1 MAVLAA
7 AYNAPQ
13 IDPSGLRDFRVGND
27 IVYAGG
33 LVSMLTTAGTGL
45 ILAGQ
50 DTDNHKCIGVA
61 CETVD
66 GTGGTEPRCAV
77 WTEGSFWFNSVA
89 VTTAM
94 VGTIAYISDDNHVVN
109 TGTSNTIFVGTI
121 EEVDTTNALALVRLN
136 PYSITA

>member
-1 MAVLAA
+1 MTALAA
-7 AYNAPQ
+7 AFNGPS

-50 DTDNHKCIGVA
+50 DTNNHKCVGVA
-61 CETVD
+61 AETVD
-66 GTGGTEPRCAV
+66 GTGGTEPRCEV
-77 WTEGSFWFNSVA
+77 FTEGSFWFNATSPATSWVGVVA
-89 VTTAM
+89 HIV
-94 VGTIAYISDDNHVVN
+94 DDNTVAIS
-109 TGTSNTIFVGTI
+109 GTSNTIFIGTI
-121 EEVDTTNALALVRLN
+121 EEVDTVNSKVLVRLN